1 MTKRKQYPLPAL
13 HGPRI
18 SVVVCNYNYA
28 QYIAQAIESVLS
40 QRYAAH
46 ELIVVDDGSTDDSV
60 SVIQRYA
67 GHGVELVQQE
77 NGGQVAAYNAGLLRC
92 CGDVVL
98 FLDADDALLPEALGA
113 VAMSFGE
120 GVAKVHYRLALMD
133 ADGKLLDS
141 VIPQDLASGDVAR
154 DYLRHGS
161 AHPSAPASGNAYRRS
176 VLTRIFPL
184 PADPHDRHG
193 ADFFCIYGATLFGS
207 VAACEQVLGLYR
219 VHRSLKQRT
228 GLSFGNV
235 GSGLAQDQRLQAR
248 QQRFRQ
254 WISQRTGGK
263 IMAPSVLLDFSIEKS
278 AFATAALTADTRWEG
293 MQRAVKRLPQL
304 LKALWL
310 RRTVS
315 VPKRLGLT
323 AWAFVVLLAPR
334 GMATTA
340 ARYVCDPGSRGG
352 QRLTST

>member
-1 MTKRKQYPLPAL
+1 MTHHSAHPLPAL

-28 QYIAQAIESVLS
+28 HYIAQAIESVLS
-40 QRYAAH
+40 QRYQAH
-46 ELIVVDDGSTDDSV
+46 ELIVVDDGSTDDSI

-67 GHGVELVQQE
+67 AHGVELIQQD
-77 NGGQVAAYNAGLLRC
+77 NGGQVAAYNAGLPRC
-92 CGDVVL
+92 SGDVVL

-113 VAMSFGE
+113 VAQAFEE
-120 GVAKVHYRLALMD
+120 GVVKVHYRLALMD
-133 ADGKLLDS
+133 PNGKLLDS

-154 DYLRHGS
+154 DFLRHGS

-184 PADPHDRHG
+184 PTDAQDRHG
-193 ADFFCIYGATLFGS
+193 ADFFCIYGSTLFGS

-219 VHRSLKQRT
+219 VHRSLKQTT

-248 QQRFRQ
+248 LQRFRQ
-254 WISQRTGGK
+254 WISERTGGH

-278 AFATAALTADTRWEG
+278 AFATAALTAPSRWEG
-293 MQRAVKRLPQL
+293 TQRAARRLPQL

-310 RRTVS
+310 RRSVS
-315 VPKRLGLT
+315 VSKRLGLT
-323 AWAFVVLLAPR
+323 LWAFFVLLAPR
-334 GMATTA
+334 GPATTA
-340 ARYVCDPGSRGG
+340 ARYVCDPGSRGS